1 VTVVTIHVDDVN
13 DHSPTFVF
21 PNAVN
26 HTVHVTSSAV
36 TATGRG
42 YLLVAVCQAVD
53 SDDGPNARVTY
64 EITNVSSTSAAASL
78 DQFRIGRT
86 SGRLTMRV
94 GTVSGSGGSENA
106 TFVIA
111 VRARDDGWPPLS
123 TSATLYVVV
132 VNTPMVFDD
141 RAWDDWSEPG
151 ASTTHPKYRLDHRCK
166 KMFLYFLLK
175 FKKNMFVCFL
185 FFMLFLCFFKCRVF
199 VVVKITNMTHFSR
212 AKTPFPGQSECFVA
226 VLLTLCDSL

>member
-1 VTVVTIHVDDVN
+1 MTVVTIHVDDVN

-175 FKKNMFVCFL
+175 FKKTCLYVFYS
-185 FFMLFLCFFKCRVF
+185 LCFFCVF
-199 VVVKITNMTHFSR
+199 LN
-212 AKTPFPGQSECFVA
+212 
-226 VLLTLCDSL
+226 VLFLLLLKLQI